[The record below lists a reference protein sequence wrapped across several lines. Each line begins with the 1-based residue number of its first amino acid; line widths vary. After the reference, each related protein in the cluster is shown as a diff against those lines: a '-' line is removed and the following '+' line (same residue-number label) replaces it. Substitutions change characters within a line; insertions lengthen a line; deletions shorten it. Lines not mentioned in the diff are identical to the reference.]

1 MPPTG
6 RRHSFSTN
14 PSTWVVHSRWP
25 TRTRWVTRSRVPAAY
40 RGFGGVGVMGPFR
53 GSRRLLR
60 FKGAD
65 ILLAARRERQGAT
78 PTGRDEP
85 SAAVGRGRGEGAR
98 RPSIKGR
105 TPRQGARGDRAGG
118 SPPPP

>member
-6 RRHSFSTN
+6 RKPSFSTT

-25 TRTRWVTRSRVPAAY
+25 TRTRWVMRSRVPAAY
-40 RGFGGVGVMGPFR
+40 RGLGGVGIIGLFR
-53 GSRRLLR
+53 RSRRLSG

-78 PTGRDEP
+78 PTGRGEP
-85 SAAVGRGRGEGAR
+85 SAAEGRGRGEGTR
-98 RPSIKGR
+98 RP
-105 TPRQGARGDRAGG
+105 
-118 SPPPP
+118 